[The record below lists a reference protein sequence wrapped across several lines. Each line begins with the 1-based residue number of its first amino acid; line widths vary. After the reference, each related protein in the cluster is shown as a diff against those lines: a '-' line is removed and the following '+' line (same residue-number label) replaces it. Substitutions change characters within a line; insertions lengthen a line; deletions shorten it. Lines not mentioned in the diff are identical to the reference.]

1 MSSGFA
7 LPFAVRSTIAYETGL
22 RHILLLLTTPIDDV
36 NCYFTFVVWR
46 NDDFAVS
53 AEEVI
58 AFDRMIGAEDKAML
72 ELIPGV
78 LPLTQT
84 GVVSVQ
90 SDKGSVEW
98 RRQFAELLGLR

>member
-1 MSSGFA
+1 M
-7 LPFAVRSTIAYETGL
+7 
-22 RHILLLLTTPIDDV
+22 

-46 NDDFAVS
+46 NDDFSVS

-58 AFDRMIGAEDKAML
+58 AFDRMIGAEDKRML
-72 ELIPGV
+72 EQVPGV
-78 LPLTQT
+78 LPARRRP

-98 RRQFAELLGLR
+98 RRQLAKLLGIR